1 MILPDPPLLV
11 ITDRTQA
18 STALAGIVTAVLSA
32 GCRWISVREKDL
44 PGSELVALIR
54 ELLPITREFGAVL
67 SLHGDAALARAS
79 GADGVHLPEGSDASA
94 ARAALGSA
102 ALVGISVHS
111 GAPLC
116 ALDPAVVDYAVAGP
130 VHASPSKPGYGPAL
144 GSEGLRALLSQAG
157 IPVIGI
163 GGIEPANV
171 AGVIAAGAAGIAV
184 MGGVMRAADPG
195 AHTRALLDAL
205 AAARAQLRAR

>member
-18 STALAGIVTAVLSA
+18 STALVGIVTAVLRA

-44 PGSELVALIR
+44 PQPEQVALIR

-67 SLHGDAALARAS
+67 TLHGDAALAQAS
-79 GADGVHLPEGSDASA
+79 GADGVHLPEASDASA

-111 GAPLC
+111 GAPLH
-116 ALDPAVVDYAVAGP
+116 ALDPAVLDYAVAGP
-130 VHASPSKPGYGPAL
+130 VYASPSKRGYGPAL
-144 GSEGLRALLSQAG
+144 GSEGLRALVSQTH
-157 IPVIGI
+157 IPLIGI
-163 GGIEPANV
+163 AGIEPANL

>member
-163 GGIEPANV
+163 
-171 AGVIAAGAAGIAV
+171 
-184 MGGVMRAADPG
+184 
-195 AHTRALLDAL
+195 
-205 AAARAQLRAR
+205 